1 MTAVLLSAP
10 AWAATVTNTNDS
22 GSGSLR
28 QAIADAAAGD
38 TISLAPG
45 TITLTSGELV
55 INKDLTISGPGSGK
69 LTIQRST
76 AGGTPEFRI
85 FNVTS
90 STGTITISGLTVS
103 NGLALFG
110 GGINNEGSLTL
121 DDCAITGNVAKESG
135 GGVAN
140 RLNGSSLTL
149 INSFVTGNSV
159 ATLGIDGWGAGVY
172 NGPGTM
178 VVTHCTV
185 SNNSL
190 QADAGHDAYGG
201 GVYNEGSLT
210 ITGSKINGNHSTG
223 GGDADGGG
231 GGIFNDNQL
240 TLATSTV
247 DSNTATGG
255 AGSGPGRGYG
265 GGIANGGGDTTLD
278 RSTVSGNFAVG
289 GAGSDSSSGGS
300 GEGGGIAVDF
310 DFVTVDTSTVS
321 GNTSS
326 GGAGNGAGSSHGG
339 GIFNHSFAALFN
351 STVATNVV
359 NVVPTGFTGD
369 GGGIYNINLLE
380 LKNTI
385 VVANTATV
393 DFFNKPYDP
402 NVPADPSGSVYSDGF
417 NLIGK
422 TNGLDS
428 VGGPFDPASDWLNRS
443 ATEVNLGPL
452 QDNGGPTFTHAL
464 LCASFAIDKGDNT
477 NSWGPATDQ
486 RGFPRPEIVGGL
498 IDIGAYEARKNT
510 PPTITNVLSLVTMTC
525 ASPSCSATISVN
537 VADAD
542 GDPLSVV
549 WTVDGKISQTTSV
562 TGGGPV
568 SFTGSYLLG
577 AHDVTITV
585 TDPSMCRAT
594 WLTTVIMNAEPTP
607 CPAGVFSYSV
617 SGGVGTI
624 DNNGDLNIRYDQFP
638 APNDNSYGL
647 NAIGWSNGHTF
658 GNLSGSDKAGFQLRD
673 PNGVVRLEFYID
685 TLSATAVTAATP
697 SGYKSLGPFGGDGR
711 VVVGTLTPA
720 DIAFDH
726 SLARNLNNTGY
737 CRIKVV
743 NSVNYADCTTGGI
756 NLLVNS
762 PPTDA
767 NHATYVIS
775 NSALLKWDF
784 HNTFFVTIKK
794 AKLDSLGFV
803 KETWKVEPDLVAL
816 HNSPAKRC
824 PATTVVGASCSL
836 TIGTQKISSKTVQI
850 AISNKSTTADA
861 IMTALRLSWPAANG
875 MLVQVKLGSNVVY
888 DIPDMAWSAT
898 GVTLGAGGSQPLVS
912 DTTKLLLRKNTNYTL
927 QLIFQNSA
935 VQDLSQYTSTASFGT
950 GCLLEIL

>member
-1 MTAVLLSAP
+1 MKIKRNVMAPLWVMMALLLSAP

-90 STGTITISGLTVS
+90 STGTITISGVTVS

-159 ATLGIDGWGAGVY
+159 ATLGNDGWGGGVY

-178 VVTHCTV
+178 MVTHCTV

-231 GGIFNDNQL
+231 GGVFNDNQL

-326 GGAGNGAGSSHGG
+326 GGAGNGSGGAGSSYGG
-339 GIFNHSFAALFN
+339 GIFNQSFAALFN
-351 STVATNVV
+351 CTIAT

-385 VVANTATV
+385 VVANTAPV

-477 NSWGPATDQ
+477 NSWGPATD
-486 RGFPRPEIVGGL
+486 
-498 IDIGAYEARKNT
+498 
-510 PPTITNVLSLVTMTC
+510 
-525 ASPSCSATISVN
+525 
-537 VADAD
+537 
-542 GDPLSVV
+542 
-549 WTVDGKISQTTSV
+549 
-562 TGGGPV
+562 
-568 SFTGSYLLG
+568 
-577 AHDVTITV
+577 H
-585 TDPSMCRAT
+585 SMCRAT

-647 NAIGWSNGHTF
+647 NSIGWSNGHTF

-673 PNGVVRLEFYID
+673 PNGVGRCEFYID
-685 TLSATAVTAATP
+685 P
-697 SGYKSLGPFGGDGR
+697 
-711 VVVGTLTPA
+711 
-720 DIAFDH
+720 
-726 SLARNLNNTGY
+726 
-737 CRIKVV
+737 
-743 NSVNYADCTTGGI
+743 
-756 NLLVNS
+756 
-762 PPTDA
+762 
-767 NHATYVIS
+767 
-775 NSALLKWDF
+775 
-784 HNTFFVTIKK
+784 
-794 AKLDSLGFV
+794 
-803 KETWKVEPDLVAL
+803 
-816 HNSPAKRC
+816 
-824 PATTVVGASCSL
+824 
-836 TIGTQKISSKTVQI
+836 
-850 AISNKSTTADA
+850 
-861 IMTALRLSWPAANG
+861 
-875 MLVQVKLGSNVVY
+875 
-888 DIPDMAWSAT
+888 
-898 GVTLGAGGSQPLVS
+898 
-912 DTTKLLLRKNTNYTL
+912 
-927 QLIFQNSA
+927 
-935 VQDLSQYTSTASFGT
+935 
-950 GCLLEIL
+950 

>member
-1 MTAVLLSAP
+1 MKILRNVIAPLLILMMVLLSGTSRAVNTI
-10 AWAATVTNTNDS
+10 TVTNPGDIGPGT
-22 GSGSLR
+22 LR
-28 QAIADAAAGD
+28 EVIAGALPGD
-38 TISLAPG
+38 TIYFATGLG

-55 INKDLTISGPGSGK
+55 IDKDLTISGPGSGN
-69 LTIQRST
+69 LTITRSA
-76 AGGTPEFRI
+76 AGDTPEFRI

-110 GGINNEGSLTL
+110 GGINNDGTLAL
-121 DDCAITGNVAKESG
+121 DDCVITGNIAKVSG

-140 RLNGSSLTL
+140 RLNGSSLTM
-149 INSFVTGNSV
+149 NNCFVTGDSV
-159 ATLGIDGWGAGVY
+159 ATSGNDGWGGGVY

-178 VVTHCTV
+178 NVTNSTV
-185 SNNSL
+185 SDNSV

-210 ITGSKINGNHSTG
+210 IIGSKVSGNHSTG

-240 TLATSTV
+240 TLTTSTV

-326 GGAGNGAGSSHGG
+326 GGAGNGSGGAGSSHGG
-339 GIFNHSFAALFN
+339 GIFNQSFAALFN
-351 STVATNVV
+351 CTIAT

-385 VVANTATV
+385 VVANTAPV

-568 SFTGSYLLG
+568 SFTGSYFLG

-594 WLTTVIMNAEPTP
+594 WLTTVI
-607 CPAGVFSYSV
+607 
-617 SGGVGTI
+617 
-624 DNNGDLNIRYDQFP
+624 
-638 APNDNSYGL
+638 
-647 NAIGWSNGHTF
+647 
-658 GNLSGSDKAGFQLRD
+658 
-673 PNGVVRLEFYID
+673 
-685 TLSATAVTAATP
+685 
-697 SGYKSLGPFGGDGR
+697 
-711 VVVGTLTPA
+711 
-720 DIAFDH
+720 
-726 SLARNLNNTGY
+726 
-737 CRIKVV
+737 
-743 NSVNYADCTTGGI
+743 
-756 NLLVNS
+756 
-762 PPTDA
+762 
-767 NHATYVIS
+767 
-775 NSALLKWDF
+775 
-784 HNTFFVTIKK
+784 
-794 AKLDSLGFV
+794 
-803 KETWKVEPDLVAL
+803 
-816 HNSPAKRC
+816 
-824 PATTVVGASCSL
+824 
-836 TIGTQKISSKTVQI
+836 
-850 AISNKSTTADA
+850 
-861 IMTALRLSWPAANG
+861 
-875 MLVQVKLGSNVVY
+875 
-888 DIPDMAWSAT
+888 
-898 GVTLGAGGSQPLVS
+898 
-912 DTTKLLLRKNTNYTL
+912 
-927 QLIFQNSA
+927 
-935 VQDLSQYTSTASFGT
+935 
-950 GCLLEIL
+950 